1 MSRAPAVLL
10 DAVRDVL
17 TRHAHELG
25 IDPATITRLASP
37 AVTART
43 RDGALLRL
51 DVSTYT
57 PSELS
62 R

>member
-1 MSRAPAVLL
+1 MSTVPAQVVE
-10 DAVRDVL
+10 AVREVL
-17 TRHAHELG
+17 ARHADELG
-25 IDPATITRLASP
+25 LDRANIIRLASP

-43 RDGALLRL
+43 RDGGLLRL
-51 DVSTYT
+51 DMSTYE